1 MNTKSTDDI
10 DLEQWLTEMP
20 APPATVLAR
29 LKAAKVRAYWLD
41 RRHAAPGRGDLIIE
55 SSLTKLPLVK
65 KILIKSGVKRSKW
78 PHRRPW
84 QQNGRY
90 KRRLIVK
97 YSPVGPAAPSVV
109 PLNLTVEQRL
119 KLEQYAQSLSQPP
132 KMAAQ
137 ALFNDALNAVFLAQL
152 PAVDGKPSCAGSN
165 E

>member
-10 DLEQWLTEMP
+10 DLEQWLAEMP
-20 APPATVLAR
+20 APPTTILAR

-41 RRHAAPGRGDLIIE
+41 RRHAAPGSGDLIIE
-55 SSLTKLPLVK
+55 SSFTKLPLVK

-84 QQNGRY
+84 QQNERY
-90 KRRLIVK
+90 KLRLIVK
-97 YSPVGPAAPSVV
+97 YTPVGPAASSVV
-109 PLNLTVEQRL
+109 PLKLTVKQRL
-119 KLEQYAQSLSQPP
+119 KLEQYAQSLCQPP

-137 ALFNDALNAVFLAQL
+137 ALFNDALNKVFLAQL
-152 PAVDGKPSCAGSN
+152 PAADENPSSAGFS